1 MNQRNSKPIGKGDFM
16 SDLSRREFGKQ
27 AIAAGLATALGST
40 RVHGANDRIRV
51 GFIGLGNRGDQV
63 LDGFLVHRDA
73 EVVAVCDLYQPYL
86 DFAAHKIGGNP
97 QQFKDYR
104 RLLELKDIDAVAI
117 CTPDHW
123 HTLIGIE
130 ACEAGKDIY
139 VEKPLSLVVAE
150 GRKIVEAARRH
161 QRVTQVGLMRRSSPV
176 MKEAVELLRSGG
188 IGKITTIRSFHIQN
202 EWPNGIGNPPDSDP
216 PAGLDWD
223 AWLGPA
229 PKVPYNR
236 NRGFYRFRWFYDY
249 SGGQI
254 TNFGTH
260 FLDFSHWALG
270 ADAPLAVTAMGGK
283 LAVQDNR
290 EIPDTAEVMWTYPAG
305 TLVTFS
311 QFNTNASPADRRGS
325 TIEVRGTEGTMF
337 LDWNGYEVIPEKVAE
352 VDFPAS
358 TPLDRTV
365 DEPWRKQ
372 RHSMIKA
379 SKVEGKDGT
388 PEHARNFLDCV
399 RSRKACHCDIET
411 GHRSTTT
418 TLIADIAL
426 KSKAYL
432 EWDRSTECFT
442 NNSAANKHLRYEYRP
457 PYRFPS

>member
-1 MNQRNSKPIGKGDFM
+1 M
-16 SDLSRREFGKQ
+16 SELSRRQFGKQ

-40 RVHGANDRIRV
+40 RVLGANDRVRV

-63 LDGFLVHRDA
+63 LDGFLEHPDA
-73 EVVAVCDLYQPYL
+73 DVVAICDLYQPYL
-86 DFAAHKIGGNP
+86 DFAARKIGNSP
-97 QQFKDYR
+97 RQFKDYR
-104 RLLELKDIDAVAI
+104 SLLELKDIDAVAI

-123 HTLIGIE
+123 HTLMSIQ

-139 VEKPLSLVVAE
+139 VEKPLSLVVEE
-150 GRKIVEAARRH
+150 GRKIVDAARRH
-161 QRVTQVGLMRRSSPV
+161 QRVSQVGLMRRSSPV
-176 MKEAVELLRSGG
+176 IKEAVDLLRSGG

-202 EWPNGIGNPPDSDP
+202 EWPNGIGNPPDGGP

-236 NRGFYRFRWFYDY
+236 NRAFYRFRWFYDY

-260 FLDFSHWALG
+260 FLDFSHWALD

-290 EIPDTAEVMWTYPAG
+290 EVPDTAEVMWTYPGG

-311 QFNTNASPADRRGS
+311 QFNTNASPADRRGG

-337 LDWNGYEVIPEKVAE
+337 LDWNGYEVIPEAVCE

-358 TPLDRTV
+358 TPLDRKV
-365 DEPWRKQ
+365 DDAWRDR
-372 RHSMIKA
+372 RHTMIKA
-379 SKVEGKDGT
+379 KKVEGKDGT
-388 PEHARNFLDCV
+388 PLHARNFLDCV

-426 KSKAYL
+426 KTKSYL
-432 EWDRSTECFT
+432 EWDAKKECFT

>member
-1 MNQRNSKPIGKGDFM
+1 M
-16 SDLSRREFGKQ
+16 SDLSRRQFGKQ
-27 AIAAGLATALGST
+27 AIAAGLATALGAA
-40 RVHGANDRIRV
+40 RVQGANDRIRL

-63 LDGFLVHRDA
+63 LDGFLEHRDA
-73 EVVAVCDLYQPYL
+73 EVVAICDLHQPYL
-86 DFAAHKIGGNP
+86 DFAARKIGSSP
-97 QQFKDYR
+97 RQFKDYR

-123 HTLIGIE
+123 HTLMGIQ

-139 VEKPLSLVVAE
+139 IEKPLSLVVAE

-161 QRVTQVGLMRRSSPV
+161 QRVTQVGLMRRSSPE
-176 MKEAVELLRSGG
+176 MKEAVDLLRSGG

-202 EWPNGIGNPPDSDP
+202 EWPNGIGNPPDSEP

-223 AWLGPA
+223 TWLGPA

-236 NRGFYRFRWFYDY
+236 NRAFYRFRWFYDY

-260 FLDFSHWALG
+260 YIDFSHWALG

-290 EIPDTAEVMWTYPAG
+290 EIPDTAEVIWTYPGG
-305 TLVTFS
+305 TLVIFS
-311 QFNTNASPADRRGS
+311 QYNTNASPADRRSS
-325 TIEVRGTEGTMF
+325 TIEVRGAEGTMF
-337 LDWNGYEVIPEKVAE
+337 LDWNGYEVIPEAVCE

-365 DEPWRKQ
+365 DGPWRKR
-372 RHSMIKA
+372 RHTMIKA
-379 SKVEGKDGT
+379 SKVEGKDAT
-388 PEHARNFLDCV
+388 PLHARNFLDCV
-399 RSRKACHCDIET
+399 RSRKACHCDIEI
-411 GHRSTTT
+411 GHRSTCA
-418 TLIADIAL
+418 TLIADVAL
-426 KSKAYL
+426 KTKSYL
-432 EWDRSTECFT
+432 EWDAKQECFT

>member
-1 MNQRNSKPIGKGDFM
+1 M
-16 SDLSRREFGKQ
+16 SELSRREFGKQ
-27 AIAAGLATALGST
+27 AIAAGLATALGAT
-40 RVHGANDRIRV
+40 RVQGANDRIRL

-63 LDGFLVHRDA
+63 LDGFLEHRDA
-73 EVVAVCDLYQPYL
+73 EVVAICDLHQPYL
-86 DFAAHKIGGNP
+86 DFASRKIGGNP
-97 QQFKDYR
+97 RQFKDYR
-104 RLLELKDIDAVAI
+104 RLLEVKDIDAVAI
-117 CTPDHW
+117 CAPDHW
-123 HTLIGIE
+123 HTLMSIQ

-176 MKEAVELLRSGG
+176 MKEAVDLLRGGG
-188 IGKITTIRSFHIQN
+188 IGKITAIRSFHIQN
-202 EWPNGIGNPPDSDP
+202 EWPNGIGNPPDSEP

-236 NRGFYRFRWFYDY
+236 NRAFYRFRWFYDY

-254 TNFGTH
+254 TNFGAH
-260 FLDFSHWALG
+260 YLDFSHWALG

-283 LAVQDNR
+283 LAVHDNR
-290 EIPDTAEVMWTYPAG
+290 EIPDTAEVIWTYPGG
-305 TLVTFS
+305 TLVIFS
-311 QFNTNASPADRRGS
+311 QYNTNASPADRRGS

-337 LDWNGYEVIPEKVAE
+337 LDWNGYEVIPEAVCE

-365 DEPWRKQ
+365 DDPWMKR
-372 RHSMIKA
+372 RHTMIKA
-379 SKVEGKDGT
+379 TKVEGKDGT
-388 PEHARNFLDCV
+388 PLHARNFLDCV

-411 GHRSTTT
+411 GHRSTCA
-418 TLIADIAL
+418 TLIADVAL
-426 KSKAYL
+426 KSKSYL
-432 EWDRSTECFT
+432 EWDAREECFT
-442 NNSAANKHLRYEYRP
+442 NNSAANKYLRYEYRP

>member
-1 MNQRNSKPIGKGDFM
+1 M
-16 SDLSRREFGKQ
+16 SELSRRQFGRQ
-27 AIAAGLATALGST
+27 AIAAGLVTALSAT
-40 RVHGANDRIRV
+40 RVRGANDRIRV

-63 LDGFLVHRDA
+63 LDAFLVHRDA
-73 EVVAVCDLYQPYL
+73 EVVAICDLYQPYL
-86 DFAAHKIGGNP
+86 DFAAQKIGNNP
-97 QQFKDYR
+97 RQFKDYR
-104 RLLELKDIDAVAI
+104 RLLELKDVDAVAV

-123 HTLIGIE
+123 HTLMSIE

-150 GRKIVEAARRH
+150 GRKIVEAARRQ

-176 MKEAVELLRSGG
+176 MKEAVDLLRSGG
-188 IGKITTIRSFHIQN
+188 IGKITIIRSFHIQN
-202 EWPNGIGNPPDSDP
+202 EWPNGIGNPPDGDP

-229 PKVPYNR
+229 PKVHYNR

-260 FLDFSHWALG
+260 FLDFSHWVLD
-270 ADAPLAVTAMGGK
+270 ADAPLAVAAMGGK

-290 EIPDTAEVMWTYPAG
+290 EIPDTAEVMWTYPGG

-311 QFNTNASPADRRGS
+311 QFNTNASPADRRGR
-325 TIEVRGTEGTMF
+325 TIEVRGTEGTML
-337 LDWNGYEVIPEKVAE
+337 LDWNGYEVIPERVSE

-358 TPLDRTV
+358 TPLDRSV
-365 DEPWRKQ
+365 DDAWKNR
-372 RHSMIKA
+372 RHTMIKA
-379 SKVEGKDGT
+379 GKAEGKDGT

-426 KSKAYL
+426 KTKSYL
-432 EWDRSTECFT
+432 EWDAKEECFT
-442 NNSAANKHLRYEYRP
+442 NNPAANKYLRYEYRS

>member
-1 MNQRNSKPIGKGDFM
+1 M
-16 SDLSRREFGKQ
+16 SDLSRRQFGKQ
-27 AIAAGLATALGST
+27 AIAAGFATALSAT
-40 RVHGANDRIRV
+40 RIQGANDRIRV

-63 LDGFLVHRDA
+63 LDGFLEHRDA
-73 EVVAVCDLYQPYL
+73 EVVAICDLHQPYL
-86 DFAAHKIGGNP
+86 DFAARKIGSSP
-97 QQFKDYR
+97 RQFKDYR

-123 HTLIGIE
+123 HTLLGIQ

-139 VEKPLSLVVAE
+139 IEKPLSLVVAE

-161 QRVTQVGLMRRSSPV
+161 QRVTQVGLMRRSSPE
-176 MKEAVELLRSGG
+176 MKEAVDLLRSGG

-202 EWPNGIGNPPDSDP
+202 EWPNGIGNPPDSEP

-236 NRGFYRFRWFYDY
+236 NRAFYRFRWFYDY

-260 FLDFSHWALG
+260 YLDFSHWALG

-290 EIPDTAEVMWTYPAG
+290 EIPDTAEVIWTYPGG
-305 TLVTFS
+305 TLVIFS
-311 QFNTNASPADRRGS
+311 QYNTNASPADRRRS

-337 LDWNGYEVIPEKVAE
+337 LDWNGYEVIPEAVCE

-365 DEPWRKQ
+365 DDPWMKR
-372 RHSMIKA
+372 RHTMIKA
-379 SKVEGKDGT
+379 TKVEGKDGT
-388 PEHARNFLDCV
+388 PLHARNFLDCV

-411 GHRSTTT
+411 GHRSTSA
-418 TLIADIAL
+418 TLIADLAL
-426 KSKAYL
+426 KTKSYL
-432 EWDRSTECFT
+432 EWDARQECFT
-442 NNSAANKHLRYEYRP
+442 NNSAANKYLRYEYRP

>member
-1 MNQRNSKPIGKGDFM
+1 M
-16 SDLSRREFGKQ
+16 SELSRREFGKQ
-27 AIAAGLATALGST
+27 AIAAGLATALSAT
-40 RVHGANDRIRV
+40 RVQGANDRIRV

-63 LDGFLVHRDA
+63 LDGFLEHRDA
-73 EVVAVCDLYQPYL
+73 EVVAICDLHQPYL
-86 DFAAHKIGGNP
+86 DFAARKIGNNP
-97 QQFKDYR
+97 RQFKDYR

-123 HTLIGIE
+123 HTLISIQ

-150 GRKIVEAARRH
+150 GRKIVEAAHRH
-161 QRVTQVGLMRRSSPV
+161 QRVTQVGLMRRSSPI
-176 MKEAVELLRSGG
+176 MKEAVDLLRSGG

-229 PKVPYNR
+229 PKVHYNR

-290 EIPDTAEVMWTYPAG
+290 EIPDTAEVMWTYPGG

-337 LDWNGYEVIPEKVAE
+337 LDWDGYEVIPEKVCE

-358 TPLDRTV
+358 TPLDRKV
-365 DEPWRKQ
+365 DEPRMKQ
-372 RHSMIKA
+372 RHTMVKA
-379 SKVEGKDGT
+379 SKAEGKDGT

-399 RSRKACHCDIET
+399 RSRKACHCDIEI

-426 KSKAYL
+426 RSKAYL
-432 EWDRSTECFT
+432 EWDRSEECFT

>member
-1 MNQRNSKPIGKGDFM
+1 M

-27 AIAAGLATALGST
+27 AIAAGLATALSAT
-40 RVHGANDRIRV
+40 RVQGANDRIRV

-73 EVVAVCDLYQPYL
+73 EVVAICDLHQPYL
-86 DFAAHKIGGNP
+86 DFAAHKIGNNP
-97 QQFKDYR
+97 RQFKDYR

-123 HTLIGIE
+123 HTLISIE

-176 MKEAVELLRSGG
+176 MKEAVDLLRSGG

-236 NRGFYRFRWFYDY
+236 NRAFYRFRWFYDY

-260 FLDFSHWALG
+260 FLDFSHWALDV
-270 ADAPLAVTAMGGK
+270 DAPLAVTAMGGK

-290 EIPDTAEVMWTYPAG
+290 QIPDTAEVMWTYPGG

-337 LDWNGYEVIPEKVAE
+337 LDWDGYEVIPEKVCE

-358 TPLDRTV
+358 TPLDRKV
-365 DEPWRKQ
+365 DEPWMKQ
-372 RHSMIKA
+372 RHTMIKA

-399 RSRKACHCDIET
+399 RSRKACHCDIEI

-418 TLIADIAL
+418 TLIADVAL
-426 KSKAYL
+426 RSKSYL
-432 EWDRSTECFT
+432 EWDRSEECFT
-442 NNSAANKHLRYEYRP
+442 NNPAANKYLRYEYRS

>member
-1 MNQRNSKPIGKGDFM
+1 M
-16 SDLSRREFGKQ
+16 SDLSRRDFGKQ
-27 AIAAGLATALGST
+27 AIAAGLATALSAT

-63 LDGFLVHRDA
+63 LDGFLEHRDA
-73 EVVAVCDLYQPYL
+73 EVVAICDLHQPYL
-86 DFAAHKIGGNP
+86 DFAARKIGNSP

-123 HTLIGIE
+123 HTLMGIQ

-139 VEKPLSLVVAE
+139 IEKPLSLVVAE

-161 QRVTQVGLMRRSSPV
+161 QRVTQVGLMRRSSPE
-176 MKEAVELLRSGG
+176 MKEAVDLLRSGG
-188 IGKITTIRSFHIQN
+188 IGKITAIRSFHIQN
-202 EWPNGIGNPPDSDP
+202 EWPNGIGNPPDSEP
-216 PAGLDWD
+216 PEGLDWD

-236 NRGFYRFRWFYDY
+236 NRAFYRFRWFYDY

-260 FLDFSHWALG
+260 YLDFSHWALG

-290 EIPDTAEVMWTYPAG
+290 EIPDTAEVIWTYPG
-305 TLVTFS
+305 GKLVIFS
-311 QFNTNASPADRRGS
+311 QYDTSASPADRRNS

-337 LDWNGYEVIPEKVAE
+337 LDWNGYEVVPEAVCE
-352 VDFPAS
+352 VDLPAS
-358 TPLDRTV
+358 TPLDRRV
-365 DEPWRKQ
+365 DEPWTKR
-372 RHSMIKA
+372 RHTMIKA
-379 SKVEGKDGT
+379 GKAEGKDGT
-388 PEHARNFLDCV
+388 PLHARNFLDCV
-399 RSRKACHCDIET
+399 RSRKACHCDIEI
-411 GHRSTTT
+411 GHRSTCA
-418 TLIADIAL
+418 TLIADVAL
-426 KSKAYL
+426 KTKSYL
-432 EWDRSTECFT
+432 EWDAKEECFT
-442 NNSAANKHLRYEYRP
+442 NNSAANKYLCYEYRP

>member
-1 MNQRNSKPIGKGDFM
+1 M
-16 SDLSRREFGKQ
+16 SELSRRQFGKQ
-27 AIAAGLATALGST
+27 AIAAGLATALGAT
-40 RVHGANDRIRV
+40 RVQGANDRIRL

-63 LDGFLVHRDA
+63 LDGFLEHRDA
-73 EVVAVCDLYQPYL
+73 EVVAICDLHQPYL
-86 DFAAHKIGGNP
+86 DFATRKIGSSP
-97 QQFKDYR
+97 RQFKDYR
-104 RLLELKDIDAVAI
+104 NLLELKDIDAAVI

-123 HTLIGIE
+123 HTLQSIQ
-130 ACEAGKDIY
+130 ACAAGKDVY

-176 MKEAVELLRSGG
+176 MKEAVDLLRSGG

-202 EWPNGIGNPPDSDP
+202 EWPNGIGNPPDGEP

-236 NRGFYRFRWFYDY
+236 NRAFYRFRWFYDY

-254 TNFGTH
+254 TNFGAH
-260 FLDFSHWALG
+260 YLDFSHWALG
-270 ADAPLAVTAMGGK
+270 ADAPLAVTAMGGN

-290 EIPDTAEVMWTYPAG
+290 EIPDTAEVIWTYPGG
-305 TLVTFS
+305 TLVIFS
-311 QFNTNASPADRRGS
+311 QYNTNASPADRRAS

-337 LDWNGYEVIPEKVAE
+337 LDWDGYEVIPEAVCE

-358 TPLDRTV
+358 TPLDRKV
-365 DEPWRKQ
+365 DDAWRNR
-372 RHSMIKA
+372 RHTMIKA

-388 PEHARNFLDCV
+388 PLHARNFLDCV

-411 GHRSTTT
+411 GHRSTSA
-418 TLIADIAL
+418 TLIADVAL
-426 KSKAYL
+426 KTKSYL
-432 EWDRSTECFT
+432 EWDAREECFT
-442 NNSAANKHLRYEYRP
+442 NNSSANKYLRYEYRP